1 MRPHRASVWYRRLQ
15 LSGRILPCDVP
26 IKIWAFNDRPRG
38 FAQARTPA
46 RLDQMRWN
54 CDAPIARG

>member
-1 MRPHRASVWYRRLQ
+1 MRPHRAS

-46 RLDQMRWN
+46 RLDQMRLN